1 MLQQTGGIVFQRY
14 KYTDSKMIARVYTE
28 KYGLISCLF
37 FGTNTPKGRVYA
49 NLLQPLYLTDLS
61 LYHKETG
68 NLQKVKE
75 ISLSRSFTSVSQ
87 DIIKKTVSLFLAE
100 FLMKTIKENEPD
112 EALFDFLVQSVK
124 ELNETEES
132 ISNFHLIFL
141 FQLTK
146 YLGIMPLNTYSESN
160 AIFDLRLGKFITG
173 QPDHSNFL
181 NVRQSALFY
190 RFFEHSTAGA
200 YLIDITYKDRRELL
214 DAMIRYYSVHLD
226 RPGELKSLKVLQE
239 VFSR

>member
-1 MLQQTGGIVFQRY
+1 MLQHTGGIVLQRY
-14 KYTDSKMIARVYTE
+14 KYTDSKVIAKVYTE

-37 FGTNTPKGRVYA
+37 FGTNTPKGRGYA

-61 LYHKETG
+61 IYHKEAG

-75 ISLSRSFTSVSQ
+75 ISMRSPFTIVSP
-87 DIIKKTVSLFLAE
+87 DIIKNAVSLFLAE

-112 EALFDFLVQSVK
+112 QALFDFLAQSVK

-141 FQLTK
+141 FQLSK
-146 YLGIMPLNTYSESN
+146 YLGIMPLNTYSDSH
-160 AIFDLRLGKFITG
+160 AIFDLRLGKFIMG

-181 NVRQSALFY
+181 NLRQSELFY
-190 RFFEHSTAGA
+190 KLFEHTTAGTG
-200 YLIDITYKDRRELL
+200 IISISYKERKDLL
-214 DAMIRYYSVHLD
+214 DAMISYYTIHLD

-239 VFSR
+239 VFSG